1 MPNQCNYSVVQSAL
15 MTGFWTDFTSSV
27 WNFCCWVT
35 DVPPGETSPSGD
47 ERRETS
53 VLAGYPNTK
62 PTKNKYKQTEN
73 KVLEENFHNTL
84 ITLLSY
90 EKVLLFQ
97 DIFPVLIVSQEFCI
111 LLFDCCFLLV
121 SLLESGSKC
130 CVNNAEIR
138 FHGWWFMSVC
148 TFFILTKNSCIKELS
163 IILLTHP

>member
-15 MTGFWTDFTSSV
+15 MTGFRTDFTSSV

-47 ERRETS
+47 ERGETS
-53 VLAGYPNTK
+53 VFAGYPNAK

-73 KVLEENFHNTL
+73 KVLEENFRNTL

-111 LLFDCCFLLV
+111 LLFDCCFFWFLCWRVGQNAVWIMLK
-121 SLLESGSKC
+121 SG
-130 CVNNAEIR
+130 
-138 FHGWWFMSVC
+138 FMAC
-148 TFFILTKNSCIKELS
+148 DSCLFAHS
-163 IILLTHP
+163 SS